1 LRVDVVSASTATAT
15 DRCPRCGATFH
26 CGAAGPGPCPC
37 AGIDLGAALQWRLR
51 EPFVGC
57 LCLACLQAVA
67 SAESAPG
74 RAAPVPEP
82 GP

>member
-67 SAESAPG
+67 RAESAPG